1 MFDRSCLKALLIAG
15 LALPIASCSNTGLS
29 KILIAPASVS
39 MSVGQYVQFTAW
51 GYYGNA
57 KATIQPNQ
65 DITSQV
71 TWGWGTSIL
80 TQVTTTQ
87 APNCAVPVK
96 GICSG
101 LFLAVGVG
109 STSVGATAPG
119 FGGSVGQDAAV
130 TVSPCTSNCGSG
142 GSIAE
147 PIIALS
153 ITPSTDSVAV
163 VGQTAQFI
171 ALGTNGTSGLQQ
183 NVSNTT
189 PVAGVNGISWSSS
202 NAGVATICTPGAAAP
217 CTSSTNGLA
226 TATGTGTTQITAIWT
241 NPDFSVQTATATF
254 TVTGTASEP
263 LQSLAITPST
273 QSVLQGQSSQLIAI
287 GAFSSTASTP
297 GTQNL
302 TSSSTVTWASS
313 NKSVASITAGGS
325 SCATPATGCGGF
337 VTGNSAGT
345 AVLTAIA
352 SNPDKSVV
360 TATATITV
368 TATGSGSSEPL
379 VSLAVLPGSQT
390 SLTTGASA
398 NVNFI
403 AIGTTATGATVNMTS
418 ASYTPAGTATPI
430 AAVTWTSSNPAVA
443 AICSAS
449 AGATAPCSST
459 VGGIATPKSAG
470 ATAITAIATNPDGTV
485 VTGSAAYTVSVPSV
499 TEPYVSVAIVPASQ
513 TLTTVGQTGSF
524 IAIGTT
530 GAGATV
536 DLTNAPGAIWSA
548 NSSGVASL
556 VSNGVF
562 KAVAN
567 GVTAITVEVPNPG
580 INGNPPDG
588 TSVSA
593 TGSLTVALA
602 TTPEPLLS
610 MSIVPGSQT
619 VAWTGQ
625 TTQFLAIGDFS
636 SSSSTPG
643 EQNMTGVSTYTTA
656 WYSSNP
662 SVATIC
668 TTGSAAPCTSSTNGL
683 AIAVGPGTTAITA
696 IATNNTDHSAVTASA
711 TFTVTGSTPN
721 QIVSLTIIPGA
732 QTVTLPLTPSTYTPT
747 NPFVV
752 IGTNGTGLQLPETG
766 SVQWFSSNQAVAT
779 VNLTTGAVTPVAQG
793 TTTITAQYTNPVTPT
808 TPANVITASAALTVS
823 GVAAEPLLGI
833 TIYPGTQTVNYPGQ
847 TSQLVATGTFS
858 SAPVTQNLTT
868 TAGQDQITW
877 ISSNPAVA
885 TVCSPANAS
894 LGIVANC
901 PATPGLVTAVTQGT
915 VAITA
920 IASNP
925 DKSVVTGVAAFTVTN
940 GAPEQMTS
948 LTIVPGSLALS
959 ATGQPG
965 YFLAIGT
972 SGATGLQE
980 DVTNSSQIVW
990 SSSVPAYATVSTTLA
1005 PTQTCVNNNATPP
1018 VQVCTNDMPGLAKG
1032 VSPGTTNITAEYTNP
1047 GATPTVV
1054 TANSSVTVTA
1064 TPAAEP
1070 LLSINI
1076 APTDVTVLDLEGNA
1090 QFLAFGTF
1098 STTPT
1103 VLDITNGF
1111 FHSGFPAVGYPASAC
1126 TAAYAAAD
1134 AAYVAAAVASETPV
1148 NPASYPQPQCAFVPV
1163 TWVSLPDAFV
1173 FPINS
1178 AGSAGANG
1186 GLITAEGSGT
1196 EEVYA
1201 VAANPDGTLVY
1212 GAVGGGTGFATFNC
1226 PYAPPTYGTTTV
1238 TIGTVTT
1245 TTTDFNDILT
1255 IGTCNPLTIGN
1266 GLLSTLTVFDASSV
1280 STGLDQ
1286 ANWLVQAPSATSNWT
1301 DPLLVLNCG
1310 GTNQQE
1316 SVGGS
1321 VCEATYPN
1329 NSTVIL
1335 NAPAESGVKFGGWS
1349 SNCTPC
1355 TLNTTTGA
1363 CPAIVPPA
1371 PLYNAAGPNSCSVVV
1386 GGTCTYQQ
1394 TTATYQCTQSNV
1406 SVGAIFN

>member
-833 TIYPGTQTVNYPGQ
+833 TIYPGTQTVNFPGQ

-920 IASNP
+920 VASNT
-925 DKSVVTGVAAFTVTN
+925 DGSVVTGVATFSVTN
-940 GAPEQMTS
+940 GAAQQITS
-948 LTIVPGSLALS
+948 LTIIPGSLSLS

-965 YFLAIGT
+965 QFIAIGT

-980 DVTNSSQIVW
+980 DVTTSPQLAWTSSIQ
-990 SSSVPAYATVSTTLA
+990 AYATISTLPSA
-1005 PTQTCVNNNATPP
+1005 N
-1018 VQVCTNDMPGLAKG
+1018 PGQAQG
-1032 VSPGTTNITAEYTNP
+1032 VSAGTTNITAEYTNP
-1047 GATPTVV
+1047 KVGLTPSNVV
-1054 TANSSVTVTA
+1054 TATASVAVTN

-1070 LLSINI
+1070 LLSVTLL
-1076 APTDVTVLDLEGNA
+1076 PTTVTILDLEGTA
-1090 QFLAFGTF
+1090 QFLAFGNF
-1098 STTPT
+1098 STAPT

-1111 FHSGFPAVGYPASAC
+1111 YHGGFPDATC
-1126 TAAYAAAD
+1126 TSSD
-1134 AAYVAAAVASETPV
+1134 AIQDTTDAEAGKSPV
-1148 NPASYPQPQCAFVPV
+1148 TFPQCQFVIV
-1163 TWVSLPDAFV
+1163 TWVSLPNPFV

-1178 AGSAGANG
+1178 AGAPGGLG
-1186 GLITAEGSGT
+1186 GLITADGSGT
-1196 EEVYA
+1196 AAVYA
-1201 VAANPDGTLVY
+1201 VAPNPDGTLVY
-1212 GAVGGGTGFATFNC
+1212 SSPAGSFNC
-1226 PYAPPTYGTTTV
+1226 PYAAPTYATETV

-1245 TTTDFNDILT
+1245 TTTDFNDVLT
-1255 IGTCNPLTIGN
+1255 IGTCNNLTIGN
-1266 GLLSTLTVFDASSV
+1266 GLLSTLTVFDAGEE

-1286 ANWLVQAPSATSNWT
+1286 AGWLITAPSATGT
-1301 DPLLVLNCG
+1301 PDVIHCG
-1310 GTNQQE
+1310 GTTEQT
-1316 SVGGS
+1316 SLGGS

-1329 NSTVIL
+1329 GTSVTL
-1335 NAPAESGVKFGGWS
+1335 TAPAVPGVHFGGWS
-1349 SNCTPC
+1349 SNCTAQ
-1355 TLNTTTGA
+1355 GA
-1363 CPAIVPPA
+1363 VT
-1371 PLYNAAGPNSCSVVV
+1371 AAGPNSCTVVV
-1386 GGTCTYQQ
+1386 GGSCTLDQ
-1394 TTATYQCTQSNV
+1394 TSGTYQCTQSNV